1 MECVCGFLIESFGA
15 PSWLDHKQKLM
26 LLRQTETPD
35 RHFGGNKLESKL
47 IQCQSEMQTK
57 RERKGME
64 VKERAR
70 KRTQCAAGCAN
81 SEHELSH
88 KLVDEQ
94 FLMKV
99 FW

>member
-1 MECVCGFLIESFGA
+1 MA
-15 PSWLDHKQKLM
+15 
-26 LLRQTETPD
+26 
-35 RHFGGNKLESKL
+35 
-47 IQCQSEMQTK
+47 TK
-57 RERKGME
+57 SQATRIKVNIMPERDADKG
-64 VKERAR
+64 KERAS
-70 KRTQCAAGCAN
+70 KPAQCAAGCAN

>member
-1 MECVCGFLIESFGA
+1 MATKSQATRIKVNIMPERDA
-15 PSWLDHKQKLM
+15 
-26 LLRQTETPD
+26 D
-35 RHFGGNKLESKL
+35 RG
-47 IQCQSEMQTK
+47 
-57 RERKGME
+57 REGM
-64 VKERAR
+64 VAKERAS
-70 KRTQCAAGCAN
+70 KPAQCAAGCAN

>member
-47 IQCQSEMQTK
+47 IQCQSEMQK
-57 RERKGME
+57 ERESME
-64 VKERAR
+64 AKERAR
-70 KRTQCAAGCAN
+70 KPAQCAAGCAN